1 VRGGFGPALLTSRN
15 ERGHLE
21 PLRQG
26 YDDKDDDQD
35 AANDQCDP
43 RHIKKVNFAR
53 RSHKPRHRPRQAQ
66 KLTTGRLHRPYTVH
80 LAITARHQ
88 LVRHLGLTACRFFD

>member
-43 RHIKKVNFAR
+43 RHIKKVEFSPVGPISHVIAPAKR
-53 RSHKPRHRPRQAQ
+53 RSLQPGA
-66 KLTTGRLHRPYTVH
+66 YT
-80 LAITARHQ
+80 
-88 LVRHLGLTACRFFD
+88 GLTPSTLLSPRGTSLFVILA